1 MRDNIH
7 ALSEIRTRTPSNE
20 APADLHLK
28 LHGHDVGKFLWYMFQ
43 FIFCLYASFSN
54 TKCNCDACLFSEHI
68 SYIRDLIGVDHIGV
82 GGDFDG
88 INR

>member
-1 MRDNIH
+1 M
-7 ALSEIRTRTPSNE
+7 
-20 APADLHLK
+20 
-28 LHGHDVGKFLWYMFQ
+28 
-43 FIFCLYASFSN
+43 
-54 TKCNCDACLFSEHI
+54 FSEHI